1 MPGSTGR
8 TSTGSVCQA
17 IACHHGEVAPETVL
31 DHIIDG
37 ANQLSGARP
46 GARRE
51 LLASYIKRLEDLEKL
66 ASSYTGVTR
75 AFVSSNIKPIPF
87 SNGAAYSNPQVDA
100 LFTQAASTVDRTQRA
115 ALYGQIQDILVQEV
129 PYWWI
134 TESDQIRAI
143 APGFHDL
150 AIWSGNL
157 AERAW
162 LAR

>member
-1 MPGSTGR
+1 VIRDNLAAVGVDLQLQPLGVNAANEATYVRAEFDIGYGSYCNGPD
-8 TSTGSVCQA
+8 
-17 IACHHGEVAPETVL
+17 PE
-31 DHIIDG
+31 I
-37 ANQLSGARP
+37 
-46 GARRE
+46 
-51 LLASYIKRLEDLEKL
+51 
-66 ASSYTGVTR
+66 GVTR

-87 SNGAAYSNPQVDA
+87 ANGAAYSNPQVDA

-134 TESDQIRAI
+134 TESDQVRAI

-162 LAR
+162 LDR